1 MLANRFTLAL
11 VALLGWATLAS
22 AEHVRGVV
30 VKVDADTGQV
40 TIEARGIGI
49 RGTVFNFTLGKD
61 AQVLNGN
68 QALKLN
74 ELQVGKNVQV
84 SYEMQDG
91 KRVALLVRVNPLL
104 NAIKGAAGVD
114 NTEAKPAAP
123 AANDPNAITGK
134 LRRVAY
140 TEREVVVAVPGGDKE
155 TYISLPVAADAKIAR
170 DDKAIQF
177 DDLKEEEGAVV
188 RTEMRNGKKVATAV
202 LVGKVST
209 AMAKPDEPSNITR
222 IRQILKIADV
232 LLELAE
238 KNEKK

>member
-1 MLANRFTLAL
+1 MLANRFTLVL
-11 VALLGWATLAS
+11 VALLGCATLAS

-114 NTEAKPAAP
+114 NAEAKP

-209 AMAKPDEPSNITR
+209 AMAKQDDPSNITR